1 MKPIYHALIALIIA
15 LSLDGMT
22 KTWVEQVLV
31 PFQPVPL
38 AGQFFRLTLGY
49 NTGVA
54 FGLFA
59 NGGVWPLVVTGII
72 IVGMV
77 IWLVS
82 TLRSG
87 ELPPTTAWPIGMILG
102 GAIANF
108 ADRLPDSRVTD
119 FLDAGF
125 GPTRFPTFNLA
136 DTFIVL
142 GVIVLLWLSLDLK
155 KAAEDTTRIRLLS

>member
-1 MKPIYHALIALIIA
+1 MKTVSRLLVALLGT
-15 LSLDGMT
+15 LSLDWMT
-22 KTWVEQVLV
+22 KTWVEQILI
-31 PFQPVPL
+31 PLQPVPL

-54 FGLFA
+54 FGMFA
-59 NGGVWPLVVTGII
+59 NGGVGPLVVTGLI
-72 IVGMV
+72 IVGLV

-82 TLRSG
+82 TLHSG
-87 ELPPTTAWPIGMILG
+87 ELPPTAAAPIGLILG

-108 ADRLPDSRVTD
+108 ADRLPDGRVTD

-136 DTFIVL
+136 DTFIVI
-142 GVIVLLWLSLDLK
+142 GVIFILLFSLPIK
-155 KAAEDTTRIRLLS
+155 KAVEDQ

>member
-1 MKPIYHALIALIIA
+1 VGIEMKMVSRSLIALMVV
-15 LSLDGMT
+15 LSLDWLT
-22 KTWVEQVLV
+22 KTWVEQSLV

-59 NGGVWPLVVTGII
+59 NGGVWPLVVTGLI
-72 IVGMV
+72 IVGMA
-77 IWLVS
+77 IWLVN

-87 ELPPTTAWPIGMILG
+87 ELPSKAVWPIGLILG
-102 GAIANF
+102 GATANF
-108 ADRLPDSRVTD
+108 VDRLPDGRVTD

-125 GPTRFPTFNLA
+125 GLTRFPTFNLA

-142 GVIVLLWLSLDLK
+142 GVAILLLFSVTDK
-155 KAAEDTTRIRLLS
+155 QPEGSGG

>member
-1 MKPIYHALIALIIA
+1 MKPIYRALVSLLIV
-15 LSLDGMT
+15 LSLDWMT
-22 KTWVEQVLV
+22 KTWVEQVLI
-31 PFQPVPL
+31 PFQPMPL

-59 NGGVWPLVVTGII
+59 NGGVGPLVLTGII

-87 ELPPTTAWPIGMILG
+87 ELPPTAAAPIGLILG

-108 ADRLPDSRVTD
+108 ADRLPDGRVTD

-125 GPTRFPTFNLA
+125 GTTRFPTFNVA

-142 GVIVLLWLSLDLK
+142 GVALLLLFSLTDK
-155 KAAEDTTRIRLLS
+155 RPVGSGG

>member
-1 MKPIYHALIALIIA
+1 MKSIYRAFIALMIV
-15 LSLDGMT
+15 LSLDWMT

-59 NGGVWPLVVTGII
+59 NGGVGPLVVTGII

-77 IWLVS
+77 IWLGN
-82 TLRSG
+82 TLRTG
-87 ELPPTTAWPIGMILG
+87 ELPPTAAWPIGLILG

-108 ADRLPDSRVTD
+108 VDRLPDGRVTD
-119 FLDAGF
+119 YLDMGLSAA
-125 GPTRFPTFNLA
+125 RWPTFNLA
-136 DTFIVL
+136 DSFIVV
-142 GVIVLLWLSLDLK
+142 GVAILLLISLTPK
-155 KAAEDTTRIRLLS
+155 SHTEVEA

>member
-1 MKPIYHALIALIIA
+1 MKPIYRALVSLLIV
-15 LSLDGMT
+15 LSLDWMT
-22 KTWVEQVLV
+22 KTWVEQVLI
-31 PFQPVPL
+31 PFQPMPL

-59 NGGVWPLVVTGII
+59 NGGVGPLVLTGII

-87 ELPPTTAWPIGMILG
+87 ELPPTAAAPIGLILD

-108 ADRLPDSRVTD
+108 ADRLPDGRVTD

-125 GPTRFPTFNLA
+125 GTTRFPTFNVA

-142 GVIVLLWLSLDLK
+142 GVALLLLFSLTDK
-155 KAAEDTTRIRLLS
+155 RPVGSGG

>member
-1 MKPIYHALIALIIA
+1 MKTVSRALIALTIA
-15 LSLDGMT
+15 LSLDWLT
-22 KTWVEQVLV
+22 KTWVEQILI

-59 NGGVWPLVVTGII
+59 NGGVGPLVVTGII
-72 IVGMV
+72 IVGMM

-87 ELPPTTAWPIGMILG
+87 ELPPTTASPIGLILG

-108 ADRLPDSRVTD
+108 ADRLPDGRVTD
-119 FLDAGF
+119 FLDFGF

-142 GVIVLLWLSLDLK
+142 GVIFLLWFSLDLK
-155 KAAEDTTRIRLLS
+155 KAVEPKT

>member
-1 MKPIYHALIALIIA
+1 MKPIYRALVSLLIV
-15 LSLDGMT
+15 LSLDWMT
-22 KTWVEQVLV
+22 KTWVEQVLI
-31 PFQPVPL
+31 PFQPMPL

-59 NGGVWPLVVTGII
+59 NGGVGPLVLTGII
-72 IVGMV
+72 IVGMM

-82 TLRSG
+82 TLRNG
-87 ELPPTTAWPIGMILG
+87 ELPPTTAAPIGLILG
-102 GAIANF
+102 GAMANF
-108 ADRLPDSRVTD
+108 VDRLPDGRVTD

-125 GPTRFPTFNLA
+125 GLTRFPTFNLA

-142 GVIVLLWLSLDLK
+142 GVALLLLVSLTDK
-155 KAAEDTTRIRLLS
+155 QSEGSGG

>member
-1 MKPIYHALIALIIA
+1 MKTIPRTLIALTIA
-15 LSLDGMT
+15 LSLDWLT
-22 KTWVEQVLV
+22 KTWVEQSLV

-38 AGQFFRLTLGY
+38 AGHFFRLTLGY

-59 NGGVWPLVVTGII
+59 NGGVGPLVVTGII
-72 IVGMV
+72 IVGMM

-108 ADRLPDSRVTD
+108 ADRLPDGRVTD

-142 GVIVLLWLSLDLK
+142 GVIFLLWLSLDLK
-155 KAAEDTTRIRLLS
+155 KAVDDKT

>member
-1 MKPIYHALIALIIA
+1 MKPIYRALISLLIV
-15 LSLDGMT
+15 LSLDWLT
-22 KTWVEQVLV
+22 KTWVEQVLI
-31 PFQPVPL
+31 PFQPIPL

-54 FGLFA
+54 FGMFA
-59 NGGVWPLVVTGII
+59 NGGVGPLVLTGII

-87 ELPPTTAWPIGMILG
+87 ELPPTAAAPIGLILG

-108 ADRLPDSRVTD
+108 ADRLPDGRVTD

-142 GVIVLLWLSLDLK
+142 GVIALLWVSLPMK
-155 KAAEDTTRIRLLS
+155 KAVEDKT

>member
-1 MKPIYHALIALIIA
+1 MKPIYRALIALIIA
-15 LSLDGMT
+15 LSLDWLT

-31 PFQPVPL
+31 PFQPIPL

-59 NGGVWPLVVTGII
+59 NAAVGPLVVTGII

-87 ELPPTTAWPIGMILG
+87 ELPPTAASPIGLILG

-142 GVIVLLWLSLDLK
+142 GVIVLLWLSLPRK
-155 KAAEDTTRIRLLS
+155 KTVEDET

>member
-1 MKPIYHALIALIIA
+1 MKTISRALIALIGA
-15 LSLDGMT
+15 LSLDWLT

-54 FGLFA
+54 FGLFS
-59 NGGVWPLVVTGII
+59 NGGVGPLVVTGII

-77 IWLVS
+77 VWLVN

-87 ELPPTTAWPIGMILG
+87 ELPPSTAWPIGLILG

-108 ADRLPDSRVTD
+108 ADRLPDGRVTD

-125 GPTRFPTFNLA
+125 GLTRFPTFNLA
-136 DTFIVL
+136 DSFIVA
-142 GVIVLLWLSLDLK
+142 GVAVLLWISLNQSRPM
-155 KAAEDTTRIRLLS
+155 EVGS

>member
-1 MKPIYHALIALIIA
+1 MKPIYRALIALIVV
-15 LSLDGMT
+15 LSLDWMT
-22 KTWVEQVLV
+22 KTWVEQVLI

-59 NGGVWPLVVTGII
+59 NGGVGPLVVTGLI
-72 IVGMV
+72 IVGLT

-82 TLRSG
+82 TLRRD
-87 ELPPTTAWPIGMILG
+87 ELPSKAAWPIGLILG
-102 GAIANF
+102 GAMANF
-108 ADRLPDSRVTD
+108 VDRLPDGRVTD

-125 GPTRFPTFNLA
+125 GLTRFPTFNLA

-142 GVIVLLWLSLDLK
+142 GVALLLLFSLTDK
-155 KAAEDTTRIRLLS
+155 QPERGGK

>member
-1 MKPIYHALIALIIA
+1 MKPIYRALVFLLIV
-15 LSLDGMT
+15 LSLDWMT
-22 KTWVEQVLV
+22 KTWVEQILI

-54 FGLFA
+54 FGMFA
-59 NGGVWPLVVTGII
+59 NGGVGPLVVTGLI
-72 IVGMV
+72 IVGLV

-87 ELPPTTAWPIGMILG
+87 ELPHTVAAPIGLILG

-108 ADRLPDSRVTD
+108 ADRLPDGRVTD
-119 FLDAGF
+119 FLDVGF

-142 GVIVLLWLSLDLK
+142 GAVFLLWLSLPVK
-155 KAAEDTTRIRLLS
+155 KVMEDKT

>member
-1 MKPIYHALIALIIA
+1 MKPIYRALVPLLIV
-15 LSLDGMT
+15 LSLDWMT
-22 KTWVEQVLV
+22 KTWVEQILI

-54 FGLFA
+54 FGMFA
-59 NGGVWPLVVTGII
+59 NGGVGPLVVTGLI
-72 IVGMV
+72 IVGLV

-82 TLRSG
+82 TLHSG
-87 ELPPTTAWPIGMILG
+87 ELPHTAAAPIGLILG

-108 ADRLPDSRVTD
+108 ADRLPDGRVTD

-125 GPTRFPTFNLA
+125 GSTRFPTFNLA
-136 DTFIVL
+136 DTFIVI
-142 GVIVLLWLSLDLK
+142 GVIFILWLSLPMK
-155 KAAEDTTRIRLLS
+155 KAVEDKK

>member
-1 MKPIYHALIALIIA
+1 MKPIYRALVSLLIV
-15 LSLDGMT
+15 LSLDWMT
-22 KTWVEQVLV
+22 NTWVEQVLI
-31 PFQPVPL
+31 PFQPVSL

-59 NGGVWPLVVTGII
+59 NGGVGPLVLTGII

-87 ELPPTTAWPIGMILG
+87 ELPPTAAAPIGLILG

-108 ADRLPDSRVTD
+108 VDRLPDGRVTD
-119 FLDAGF
+119 FFDAGF

-136 DTFIVL
+136 DTFIVI
-142 GVIVLLWLSLDLK
+142 G
-155 KAAEDTTRIRLLS
+155 

>member
-1 MKPIYHALIALIIA
+1 MKPIYRALVSLLIV
-15 LSLDGMT
+15 LSLDWMT
-22 KTWVEQVLV
+22 KTWVEQVLI
-31 PFQPVPL
+31 PFQPMPL

-59 NGGVWPLVVTGII
+59 NGGVGPLVLTGII

-77 IWLVS
+77 IWPVS

-87 ELPPTTAWPIGMILG
+87 ELPPTAAAPIGLILG
-102 GAIANF
+102 GAIANI
-108 ADRLPDSRVTD
+108 ADRLPDGRVTD

-125 GPTRFPTFNLA
+125 GTTRFPTFNVA

-142 GVIVLLWLSLDLK
+142 GVALLLLVSLTDK
-155 KAAEDTTRIRLLS
+155 QPVESGG

>member
-1 MKPIYHALIALIIA
+1 MKTVSRALVALLGA
-15 LSLDGMT
+15 LSLDWMT

-31 PFQPVPL
+31 PFQPVTL
-38 AGQFFRLTLGY
+38 AGQLFRLTLGY

-59 NGGVWPLVVTGII
+59 TGGVWPLIVTGLVIA
-72 IVGMV
+72 GMA
-77 IWLVS
+77 IWLVKR
-82 TLRSG
+82 LRNG
-87 ELPPTTAWPIGMILG
+87 ELPSKLIWPIGLILG

-108 ADRLPDSRVTD
+108 ADRLPDGRVTD
-119 FLDAGF
+119 FLDVGF

-142 GVIVLLWLSLDLK
+142 GVTLL
-155 KAAEDTTRIRLLS
+155 LLFSVTDEQSERGGR

>member
-1 MKPIYHALIALIIA
+1 MKPIYRALIALMIV
-15 LSLDGMT
+15 LSLDWLT

-38 AGQFFRLTLGY
+38 AGQLFRLTLGY

-54 FGLFA
+54 FGMFA
-59 NGGVWPLVVTGII
+59 NGGVGPLVVTGLII
-72 IVGMV
+72 AGLV

-108 ADRLPDSRVTD
+108 ADRLPDGRVTD
-119 FLDAGF
+119 FLDVGF

-136 DTFIVL
+136 DSFIVL
-142 GVIVLLWLSLDLK
+142 GVTLL
-155 KAAEDTTRIRLLS
+155 LLFSVTDKQSERGGR